1 VKAGCGRM
9 GMNGQE
15 VRSGGVNA
23 MALNARMGQSSSPF
37 VGGRMVL
44 QCWCH
49 VWEGVSSIVGRMEHA
64 GGGGGVVDAKVEVRG
79 SGVSGTASAAS
90 NTLDMGG
97 RLLWGRAFNAGPAV
111 GR

>member
-1 VKAGCGRM
+1 MSGKALAASLDAWNM
-9 GMNGQE
+9 QE
-15 VRSGGVNA
+15 
-23 MALNARMGQSSSPF
+23 
-37 VGGRMVL
+37 
-44 QCWCH
+44 
-49 VWEGVSSIVGRMEHA
+49 
-64 GGGGGVVDAKVEVRG
+64 GGGVVDAKVEVRG

>member
-1 VKAGCGRM
+1 
-9 GMNGQE
+9 
-15 VRSGGVNA
+15 
-23 MALNARMGQSSSPF
+23 
-37 VGGRMVL
+37 
-44 QCWCH
+44 
-49 VWEGVSSIVGRMEHA
+49 MEYA
-64 GGGGGVVDAKVEVRG
+64 GGGGVVDAKVEVRG

>member
-1 VKAGCGRM
+1 
-9 GMNGQE
+9 
-15 VRSGGVNA
+15 
-23 MALNARMGQSSSPF
+23 
-37 VGGRMVL
+37 MVL

-64 GGGGGVVDAKVEVRG
+64 GGGGVVDVKVEVRG